1 MDLGLLGS
9 TGMCSLEITR
19 TSKGDYTYSLKTY
32 FTAKGRGP
40 EAAIDRADKLRLEV
54 EKRLGLI
61 AEPEPAEPAAKERG
75 ATWQAM
81 ALVTSQLVC
90 LGKQDLAEAVK
101 MAFIDED
108 TPQVEALEKETEEKQ
123 AEKQGKKSLPK
134 RAKKEEETTPG
145 DKE

>member
-1 MDLGLLGS
+1 MMDLGILGN
-9 TGMCSLEITR
+9 TGMCSLEISR

-61 AEPEPAEPAAKERG
+61 AEPVAKDG
-75 ATWQAM
+75 DWQAV

>member
-1 MDLGLLGS
+1 MMDLGILGN
-9 TGMCSLEITR
+9 TGMCSLEISR

-61 AEPEPAEPAAKERG
+61 AEPVAKDG
-75 ATWQAM
+75 DWQAV

-90 LGKQDLAEAVK
+90 LGKQDLAEAVN
-101 MAFIDED
+101 MAFES
-108 TPQVEALEKETEEKQ
+108 TPQVEALKKETEEKQ
-123 AEKQGKKSLPK
+123 ADKREKKSLPK
-134 RAKKEEETTPG
+134 RAKKEEETIPG
-145 DKE
+145 DNM